1 MGIFQPVPLPVA
13 VSAVVNK
20 LFFSG
25 NFGKDCARK

>member
-1 MGIFQPVPLPVA
+1 MGIFQPMPLAVA
-13 VSAVVNK
+13 VYAAVNK